1 MILFITVIH
10 LYTPVMSYAFTSVV
24 FDESLFS
31 TILEASHLLTVA
43 RGALII

>member
-10 LYTPVMSYAFTSVV
+10 LYIPVMSYAFPGVA

-31 TILEASHLLTVA
+31 TILEASHLFTVA
-43 RGALII
+43 RWALII